1 VTFPAVASDSTITSH
16 ITNPDARQATKDF
29 LVEKANE
36 ERNLIWV
43 HKNTNNA
50 VRPYPIAVEYSELY

>member
-1 VTFPAVASDSTITSH
+1 MTFPAVASDSTITSH

-50 VRPYPIAVEYSELY
+50 VSSYPIAIEYLDLF